1 MGPVGAGRIF
11 THAASARRPTT
22 LRRPRRPANRAP
34 ARADPDTPRR
44 VATLQWAFSSA
55 ASFPMLINCVAYE
68 NGSKLADISIEE
80 ISDYL
85 RRPGCFVW
93 VALKDADADELTVL
107 QGEFGL
113 HELAIEDARHGH
125 QRPKVEEYGETLFA
139 VIHTVEMTPLDEI
152 HIGELNIFVGTNF
165 VLSVRSNSPQSLLQV
180 RERAEREP
188 QLLRHGPAFVF
199 YALMDACVDRYFP
212 IIDHLETELEAVEAQ
227 IFEPGNSQSNIQRL
241 YELKRRIGEVRHAV
255 TPLIDA
261 VHKLFSG
268 RVPTVCENNREYFR
282 DVFDHLLRM
291 NGSLDNLRDTI
302 GTAIQV
308 NLAMVAIEE
317 SVVNKRLAAWAG
329 IFAVISAFAG
339 IWGMNFKFMPELE
352 WRFGYPLA
360 LLTITV
366 VCLLLYRQFRKTGWL

>member
-1 MGPVGAGRIF
+1 
-11 THAASARRPTT
+11 
-22 LRRPRRPANRAP
+22 
-34 ARADPDTPRR
+34 
-44 VATLQWAFSSA
+44 
-55 ASFPMLINCVAYE
+55 MLINCVAYE
-68 NGSKLADISIEE
+68 NGTKLADIPIAE

-93 VALKDADADELTVL
+93 VALKDATDDELTTM
-107 QGEFGL
+107 QDEFGL

-125 QRPKVEEYGETLFA
+125 QRPKVEEYGDTLFA
-139 VIHTVEMTPLDEI
+139 VLQTVELTPTDALRT
-152 HIGELNIFVGTNF
+152 GELDIFVGGNF
-165 VLSVRSNSPQSLLQV
+165 VLSVRNRSQQNLLQV

-188 QLLRHGPAFVF
+188 QLMRHGPAFVF
-199 YALMDACVDRYFP
+199 YALMDAVVDRYFP
-212 IIDHLETELEAVEAQ
+212 IIDSLETELEAVEDQ
-227 IFEPGNSQSNIQRL
+227 IFEPGTSQANIQRL
-241 YELKRRIGEVRHAV
+241 YQLKRDIGIVRHAV

-268 RVPTVCENNREYFR
+268 RVPAVCENNREYFR

-352 WRFGYPLA
+352 WHYGYPLA
-360 LLTITV
+360 LATITI
-366 VCLLLYRQFRKTGWL
+366 VCVILYRQFRKAGWL

>member
-1 MGPVGAGRIF
+1 
-11 THAASARRPTT
+11 
-22 LRRPRRPANRAP
+22 
-34 ARADPDTPRR
+34 
-44 VATLQWAFSSA
+44 
-55 ASFPMLINCVAYE
+55 MLINCVAYE
-68 NGSKLADISIEE
+68 NGSKLAEIPTAE
-80 ISDYL
+80 ISEYL
-85 RRPGCFVW
+85 KRADCFVW
-93 VALKDADADELTVL
+93 VALKDATDDELTTM
-107 QGEFGL
+107 QAEFGL

-125 QRPKVEEYGETLFA
+125 QRPKVEEYGDTLFA
-139 VIHTVEMTPLDEI
+139 VVHTVEMTPTDEI
-152 HIGELNIFVGTNF
+152 VTGEVDIFVGANF
-165 VLSVRSNSPQSLLQV
+165 VLSVRNRSRQNLLQV
-180 RERAEREP
+180 RERSEREP

-199 YALMDACVDRYFP
+199 YALLDAVVDRYFP
-212 IIDHLETELEAVEAQ
+212 IIDRLETELEAVEDQ
-227 IFEPGNSQSNIQRL
+227 IFEPGTSQANIQRL
-241 YELKRRIGEVRHAV
+241 YELKRDIGIVRHAV

-268 RVPTVCENNREYFR
+268 RVPAVCENNREYFR

-352 WRFGYPLA
+352 WHYGYPLA
-360 LLTITV
+360 LATITIVCV
-366 VCLLLYRQFRKTGWL
+366 VLYRQFKKSGWL

>member
-1 MGPVGAGRIF
+1 
-11 THAASARRPTT
+11 
-22 LRRPRRPANRAP
+22 
-34 ARADPDTPRR
+34 
-44 VATLQWAFSSA
+44 
-55 ASFPMLINCVAYE
+55 MLINCVAYE
-68 NGSKLADISIEE
+68 NGSKLADIPIAE

-85 RRPGCFVW
+85 KRPDCFVW
-93 VALKDADADELTVL
+93 VALKDATPEEMATM
-107 QGEFGL
+107 QQEFGL
-113 HELAIEDARHGH
+113 HELAVEDSLHGH
-125 QRPKVEEYGETLFA
+125 QRPKVEEYGDTVFA
-139 VIHTVEMTPLDEI
+139 VVHTVEMTPADEI
-152 HIGELNIFVGTNF
+152 ATGEVDIFVGPKF
-165 VLSVRSNSPQSLLQV
+165 VLSVRNRSNQNLLQV
-180 RERAEREP
+180 RERSEREP

-199 YALMDACVDRYFP
+199 YALLDAVVDRYFP
-212 IIDHLETELEAVEAQ
+212 IIDRLETELEELENQMFEA
-227 IFEPGNSQSNIQRL
+227 GTSQSNIQRL
-241 YELKRRIGEVRHAV
+241 YELKRESGVVRHAV

-339 IWGMNFKFMPELE
+339 IWGMNFKNMPELE
-352 WRFGYPLA
+352 WRYGYPMA
-360 LLTITV
+360 LGTIAV
-366 VCLLLYRQFRKTGWL
+366 VCVILYRQFKKSGWL